1 MPSHRSKSKARS
13 KRSGDSSDAP
23 EVTTTTGV
31 ANRKELGDVDYE
43 IRIKRSNVERCVQHC
58 NSVGVAVTD
67 LEKTVLN
74 FFASAVCRQSVL
86 IETMTKQRFQK

>member
-1 MPSHRSKSKARS
+1 MAVMRLRLQPLLEWRI
-13 KRSGDSSDAP
+13 G
-23 EVTTTTGV
+23 
-31 ANRKELGDVDYE
+31 KELGDVDYE
-43 IRIKRSNVERCVQHC
+43 IRIKRTNVERCVQHC

-86 IETMTKQRFQK
+86 IETMMTKQRFQK